1 LAKFVPLKPYYLV
14 TVIVTLANRYH
25 MSLHDGVADFL
36 CDDCG
41 KGFVTR
47 QKLTNHR
54 RSKHTFEKPYI
65 CDQCGQGFIRSDKL
79 TVHKRRAHTGEKP
92 YQVEAAYLQM
102 TETETSFCM

>member
-1 LAKFVPLKPYYLV
+1 M
-14 TVIVTLANRYH
+14 N
-25 MSLHDGVADFL
+25 LHEGVADFL

-54 RSKHTFEKPYI
+54 RAKHTFEKPYI

-92 YQVEAAYLQM
+92 YQVRTTLLFLTYAWGRLYKLKFVKAIMLKKNL
-102 TETETSFCM
+102 